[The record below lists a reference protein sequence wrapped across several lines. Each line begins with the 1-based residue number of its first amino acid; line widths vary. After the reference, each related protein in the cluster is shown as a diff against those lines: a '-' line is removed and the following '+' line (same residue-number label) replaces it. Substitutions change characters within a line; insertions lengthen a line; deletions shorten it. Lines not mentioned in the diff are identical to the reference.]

1 MGVSTNWFGWVI
13 VMRTVISYVLCTVL
27 FLAACWLI
35 KLVITGIS
43 PHFGYG
49 FASGAFV
56 TVLLVFIAE
65 KLGYKEPRY

>member
-1 MGVSTNWFGWVI
+1 MI

-35 KLVITGIS
+35 KLVIVGIS

-49 FASGAFV
+49 FVSGIAV
-56 TVLLVFIAE
+56 TLLLVYSAE
-65 KLGYKEPRY
+65 RLGYKEPRY

>member
-1 MGVSTNWFGWVI
+1 MLI
-13 VMRTVISYVLCTVL
+13 V
-27 FLAACWLI
+27 CWLL

-49 FASGAFV
+49 FVCGMFF
-56 TVLLVFIAE
+56 TLLLVFSAE